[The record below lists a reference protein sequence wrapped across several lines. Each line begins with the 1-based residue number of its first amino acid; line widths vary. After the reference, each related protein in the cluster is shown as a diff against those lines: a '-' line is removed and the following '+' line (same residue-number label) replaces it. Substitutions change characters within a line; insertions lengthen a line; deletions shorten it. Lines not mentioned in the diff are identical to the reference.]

1 MYANTA
7 VKYPYAIPRMHYRN
21 IPHPHMENA
30 LKESGLL
37 DHNKHILQCKTEA
50 GHETVLRRIQAVQT
64 DRRTLVGRSAHLDR
78 LQRACSA
85 NPNAVADAAALLDS
99 AAAAEKILAQIDIS
113 GEASDLEKEATAQIY
128 FNGTF
133 TTPLNSIP
141 YIVAIIAAL
150 KIYVAPL
157 LALCLPL
164 IIFILPYVFMTTMMG
179 TAIPWDTY
187 KTILFR
193 FVLGIDTSEPW
204 SLKQV
209 MKFVWGL
216 ASFGQ
221 GILQP
226 VFTAFHTW
234 KLRRTFMEQAEAIR
248 TYTGAAVGL
257 HKIMT
262 SLVPCRTPYM
272 PPVPADSYVAVH
284 WWGREKSVVEHY
296 RSLIGWIDMM
306 FALGAARETWRPV
319 AFVSASVSGSE
330 GASVS
335 TGTLHLEGFHD
346 VSIPADRA
354 VRNDIVIEGHTLITG
369 PNRGGKSSVMRG
381 ILQAVLCAQTFGA
394 VPNARSA
401 TMSTPYSAFYTRLV
415 SADRPGSASLFESDV
430 MFALDVLRG
439 TGAGTSTSASPFI
452 MIDELFHSTNPSDA
466 ERSASYFLRQLW
478 ASSGATSLI
487 STHMFGL
494 LTTAPDHVAR
504 KCVYATQAPDGSID
518 YTYSVRDGVCTVS
531 SVGEV
536 WESFIVKYK
545 SSAFSTA

>member
-1 MYANTA
+1 
-7 VKYPYAIPRMHYRN
+7 
-21 IPHPHMENA
+21 MENA

-37 DHNKHILQCKTEA
+37 DQYKHILQCKTEA
-50 GHETVLRRIQAVQT
+50 GHETVLRRIQSVQT
-64 DRRTLVGRSAHLDR
+64 DRTVLLGRSAYLDR

-85 NPNAVADAAALLDS
+85 NPHACAEAAALLDS

-113 GEASDLEKEATAQIY
+113 GNASDLEKEATAQIY

-164 IIFILPYVFMTTMMG
+164 IIFVLPYVFMTTMMG

-257 HKIMT
+257 QTIMT

-284 WWGREKSVVEHY
+284 WWGKEKSVVEHY
-296 RSLIGWIDMM
+296 RSLIGWADMM
-306 FALGAARETWRPV
+306 FALGGARETWRPV
-319 AFVSASVSGSE
+319 AFTSASVSGSVS
-330 GASVS
+330 ASA
-335 TGTLHLEGFHD
+335 GTLRLEGFHD

-381 ILQAVLCAQTFGA
+381 VLQAVLCAQTFGA

-430 MFALDVLRG
+430 MFALDVIRG
-439 TGAGTSTSASPFI
+439 TSVGDGTGPGANPFI

-466 ERSASYFLRQLW
+466 ERSAAYFLRQLW
-478 ASSGATSLI
+478 ASSRATSLI

-494 LTTAPDHVAR
+494 LSTAPDHVQR
-504 KCVYATQAPDGSID
+504 KCVYASQAPDGSID
-518 YTYSVRDGVCTVS
+518 YTYSVRDGVCMVS

-536 WESFIVKYK
+536 WESFIAKYK
-545 SSAFSTA
+545 SSAFSKA

>member
-1 MYANTA
+1 
-7 VKYPYAIPRMHYRN
+7 
-21 IPHPHMENA
+21 MENA

-37 DHNKHILQCKTEA
+37 DHHKHILQCKTEA
-50 GHETVLRRIQAVQT
+50 GHETVLRRIQTVQT
-64 DRRTLVGRSAHLDR
+64 DRRTLIGRSAYLDR

-85 NPNAVADAAALLDS
+85 NPDAVASARAALDS
-99 AAAAEKILAQIDIS
+99 AASAEHVLAQIDIS
-113 GEASDLEKEATAQIY
+113 ASDLEKEATAQIY
-128 FNGTF
+128 FNGTY

-141 YIVAIIAAL
+141 YIVAILAAL

-164 IIFILPYVFMTTMMG
+164 ILFVLPYVFMTSMMG
-179 TAIPWDTY
+179 TEIPWETY

-204 SLKQV
+204 SLKQLL
-209 MKFVWGL
+209 KLIWGL

-226 VFTAFHTW
+226 AFTAYHTW
-234 KLRRTFMEQAEAIR
+234 KLRRTFMGQAEAIR
-248 TYTGAAVGL
+248 TYTGAAVTL
-257 HKIMT
+257 QELLT
-262 SLVPCRTPYM
+262 SLVPCRQPYM
-272 PPVPADSYVAVH
+272 PPVPADPYVAVH
-284 WWGREKSVVEHY
+284 WWSTEKTVVEHY
-296 RSLIGWIDMM
+296 RSLIGWADMM
-306 FALGAARETWRPV
+306 FTLGGARETWRPV
-319 AFVSASVSGSE
+319 AWIAGHGTSGA
-330 GASVS
+330 GHGPALQ
-335 TGTLHLEGFHD
+335 LHGFHD
-346 VSIPADRA
+346 VSIPAATA
-354 VRNDIVIEGHTLITG
+354 VRNDLVLQGHTLITG

-381 ILQAVLCAQTFGA
+381 VLQAVLCAQTFGA

-439 TGAGTSTSASPFI
+439 TSADTSPFV

-466 ERSASYFLRQLW
+466 ERSAAYFLRQLW
-478 ASSGATSLI
+478 ASSRATSLI

-494 LTTAPDHVAR
+494 LNTAPDHVAR

-536 WESFIVKYK
+536 WASFIGAP
-545 SSAFSTA
+545 SAFSKA